1 MFVADGSAVR
11 DDDERKASLS
21 PAYSCLGCHNDDA
34 EDGIPNK
41 TLDEAVA
48 GSKGMHWATN
58 VPNATNELRM
68 GIYPN
73 PSSGETM
80 ISVNL
85 PSSAEVEMS
94 IYNAAGQVV
103 YMESGKTYLN
113 GSQVIYWDGK
123 TSSGED
129 VKTGYYFVKVTA
141 GSLTSVDK
149 LIMMK

>member
-1 MFVADGSAVR
+1 
-11 DDDERKASLS
+11 
-21 PAYSCLGCHNDDA
+21 
-34 EDGIPNK
+34 
-41 TLDEAVA
+41 
-48 GSKGMHWATN
+48 MHWTTN
-58 VPNATNELRM
+58 VPNTTNELRM

-80 ISVNL
+80 INVNL

-103 YMESGKTYLN
+103 YMETGKTYSN

-123 TSSGED
+123 SSSGED
-129 VKTGYYFVKVTA
+129 VKAGYYFVKVTA